1 MQPSMRRTPS
11 ARQLGRLG
19 PVCLLLFGCAT
30 TKLPENP
37 NVPPMGRKPEVEPR
51 PDTRA
56 AEALKAAGVA
66 AAGQRKPKQVEI
78 YLSVRKAYPSTVAGE
93 EALYRA
99 AVMAYDMG
107 EYAVARKQLNEL
119 LFENPLFDKAVDA
132 RLKLGESSLQ
142 LKAYRDAYQT
152 LLPLRE
158 KVPPEQRVELDDAL
172 RIAAEGARLANQA
185 LRLALDRAESEATPE
200 QRQAAL
206 DEVASLLDVSVSV
219 EEVARLQDELP
230 PSHPAWPM
238 LTFKLARVYAHVRD
252 PRLRPMLEAL
262 VQKAPSS
269 PYAQEAQAM
278 LARVDRVGVVR
289 GRTLGVLVP
298 LTGKYQRLG
307 EAVMRGIKLAL
318 KDSDVE
324 LLVKDTQGDPARA
337 AAAVEELVFEDGA
350 AAAIGPL
357 FGEDSRRAAVV
368 AQNLG
373 LPLLTLTRNEDVT
386 DIGPF
391 VFRNMLTYSA
401 EGRALAAWAVDVM
414 GYKSFAVLYPN
425 TPYGV
430 EMTNDFWDQVTARGA
445 AVRGAESYAND
456 QTTFT
461 SEAKKLVGRYYLE
474 DRIDYLV
481 DVKAATKDQKDAFRR
496 RKALEKAKKDL
507 EPIVDF
513 EALFIPDEWSRVGLI
528 TPALAV
534 EDIITN
540 TCDAKEIEKL
550 KKTTGKTD
558 IHTVTLLGGQG
569 WNSPMNAEG
578 VPRLIERGGKFVL
591 CSVFVDGFYA
601 ESSREATRR
610 FVRAYNDAYPD
621 AIPLLLDAVAYDSA
635 KILRQLLESQ
645 KPPLTREA
653 VRAALAAVKDFEGA
667 TGKTTFNDRRE
678 AEKPL
683 FFLTV
688 DPKGI
693 RELQPQERLRGS

>member
-1 MQPSMRRTPS
+1 MCRPLSVRL
-11 ARQLGRLG
+11 LGLLG
-19 PVCLLLFGCAT
+19 PVCLLAFGCAT
-30 TKLPENP
+30 GHLPDNP

-56 AEALKAAGVA
+56 ADALKAADVA
-66 AAGQRKPKQVEI
+66 AAGQPKPKQVEI

-99 AVMAYDMG
+99 AVLAYDMG
-107 EYAVARKQLNEL
+107 EYSVARKQLNEL

-132 RLKLGESSLQ
+132 RLKLGQSALQ

-152 LLPLRE
+152 LLPLRD
-158 KVPPEQRVELDDAL
+158 KVPEAQRAELEDAL
-172 RIAAEGARLANQA
+172 RRAAEGARLANQA
-185 LRLALDRAESEATPE
+185 LRLALDRAEAATTPE
-200 QRQAAL
+200 QRKAAL
-206 DEVASLLDVSVSV
+206 DEVASLIDVSVSV
-219 EEVARLQDELP
+219 AEVARMQDELS

-252 PRLRPMLEAL
+252 SRLKPTLEVL
-262 VQKAPSS
+262 LQKAPGS

-307 EAVMRGIKLAL
+307 EAVMRGVKLAL
-318 KDSDVE
+318 KGSDIEV
-324 LLVKDTQGDPARA
+324 LVKDTQGDPARA

-350 AAAIGPL
+350 SAAIGPL

-368 AQNLG
+368 AQDLG

-386 DIGPF
+386 DIGNY

-401 EGRALAAWAVDVM
+401 EGRALAAWAIDVM

-430 EMTNDFWDQVTARGA
+430 EMTNDFWDQVTSRGA
-445 AVRGAESYAND
+445 EVRGAEVYAND

-461 SEAKKLVGRYYLE
+461 SEAKKLVGRYYLD
-474 DRIDYLV
+474 DRTDYLE
-481 DVKAATKDQKDAFRR
+481 DAKAATKDAKDAFRR

-528 TPALAV
+528 APALAV

-569 WNSPMNAEG
+569 WNSPKNAEG

-601 ESSREATRR
+601 ESNREATRR
-610 FVRAYNDAYPD
+610 FVHAYTEAYPD
-621 AIPLLLDAVAYDSA
+621 ATPLLLDAVAYDSA
-635 KILRQLLESQ
+635 RILRQVLDAQ
-645 KPPLTREA
+645 NPPLSREA
-653 VRAALAAVKDFEGA
+653 VRAALAAVKDFDGA
-667 TGKTTFNDRRE
+667 TGKTSFNERRE

-683 FFLTV
+683 FFLTI
-688 DPKGI
+688 DPKGV
-693 RELQPQERLRGS
+693 REIQPQERLRGS

>member
-1 MQPSMRRTPS
+1 MQPSMCRPLSVR
-11 ARQLGRLG
+11 RLG
-19 PVCLLLFGCAT
+19 LLGPLCLLAFGCAT
-30 TKLPENP
+30 SHLPDNP

-56 AEALKAAGVA
+56 ADALKAADVA
-66 AAGQRKPKQVEI
+66 AQGQPKPRQLEI

-99 AVMAYDMG
+99 AVLAYDLG
-107 EYAVARKQLNEL
+107 DYSVARKQLNEL

-132 RLKLGESSLQ
+132 RLKLGQSALQ

-152 LLPLRE
+152 LLPLRD
-158 KVPPEQRVELDDAL
+158 KVPPEQRAELEDAL
-172 RIAAEGARLANQA
+172 RRAAEGARLANQA
-185 LRLALDRAESEATPE
+185 LKLALDRAEAATTPE

-206 DEVASLLDVSVSV
+206 DEVASLIDVSVSV
-219 EEVARLQDELP
+219 EEVGRVQEELS

-252 PRLRPMLEAL
+252 SRLKPTLESL
-262 VQKAPSS
+262 LQKAPSS

-318 KDSDVE
+318 KGSDIE
-324 LLVKDTQGDPARA
+324 ILVKDTQGDPARA

-368 AQNLG
+368 AQDLG

-401 EGRALAAWAVDVM
+401 EGRALAAWAIEVM

-425 TPYGV
+425 SPYGV
-430 EMTNDFWDQVTARGA
+430 EMTNDFWDQVTSRGA
-445 AVRGAESYAND
+445 VVRGAETYAND

-461 SEAKKLVGRYYLE
+461 TEAKKLVGRYYLDDRADYRE
-474 DRIDYLV
+474 DA
-481 DVKAATKDQKDAFRR
+481 KAATQDAKDAFRR

-528 TPALAV
+528 APALAV

-569 WNSPMNAEG
+569 WNSPKNAEG

-610 FVRAYNDAYPD
+610 FVHAYTEAYPD
-621 AIPLLLDAVAYDSA
+621 ATPLLLDAVAYDSA
-635 KILRQLLESQ
+635 RILRQVLDAQ

-653 VRAALAAVKDFEGA
+653 VRAALAAVKDFDGA
-667 TGKTTFNDRRE
+667 TGKTTFNERRE

-693 RELQPQERLRGS
+693 RELQPQEHLRGS

>member
-1 MQPSMRRTPS
+1 MW
-11 ARQLGRLG
+11 
-19 PVCLLLFGCAT
+19 LLAFGCAT
-30 TKLPENP
+30 GHLPDNP

-56 AEALKAAGVA
+56 ADALKAADVA
-66 AAGQRKPKQVEI
+66 AAGQPKPKQVEI

-99 AVMAYDMG
+99 AVLAYDMG
-107 EYAVARKQLNEL
+107 EYSVARKQLNEL

-132 RLKLGESSLQ
+132 RLKLGQSALQ

-152 LLPLRE
+152 LLPLRD
-158 KVPPEQRVELDDAL
+158 KVPEAQRAELEDAL
-172 RIAAEGARLANQA
+172 RRAAEGARLANQA
-185 LRLALDRAESEATPE
+185 LRQALDRAEAATTPE
-200 QRQAAL
+200 QRKAAL
-206 DEVASLLDVSVSV
+206 DEVASLIDVSVSV
-219 EEVARLQDELP
+219 DEVARVQDELS

-252 PRLRPMLEAL
+252 SRLKPTLQVL
-262 VQKAPSS
+262 LQKAPGS

-307 EAVMRGIKLAL
+307 EAVMRGVKLAL
-318 KDSDVE
+318 KGSDVE
-324 LLVKDTQGDPARA
+324 VLVKDTQGDPARA

-368 AQNLG
+368 AQDLG

-386 DIGPF
+386 DIGNY

-401 EGRALAAWAVDVM
+401 EGRALAAWAIDVM

-430 EMTNDFWDQVTARGA
+430 EMTNDFWDQVTSRGA
-445 AVRGAESYAND
+445 AVRGAEVYAND

-461 SEAKKLVGRYYLE
+461 AEAKKLVGRYYLD
-474 DRIDYLV
+474 DRTDYLE
-481 DVKAATKDQKDAFRR
+481 DAKAATKDAKDAFRR

-513 EALFIPDEWSRVGLI
+513 EALFIPDEWARVGLI
-528 TPALAV
+528 APALAV

-569 WNSPMNAEG
+569 WNSPKNAEG

-601 ESSREATRR
+601 ESNREATRR
-610 FVRAYNDAYPD
+610 FVHAYTEAYPD
-621 AIPLLLDAVAYDSA
+621 ATPLLLDAVAYDSA
-635 KILRQLLESQ
+635 RILRQVLDAQ
-645 KPPLTREA
+645 NPPLSREA
-653 VRAALAAVKDFEGA
+653 VRAALAAVKDFDGA
-667 TGKTTFNDRRE
+667 TGKTSFNERRE

-683 FFLTV
+683 FFLTI
-688 DPKGI
+688 DPKGV
-693 RELQPQERLRGS
+693 REIQPQERLRGS

>member
-1 MQPSMRRTPS
+1 
-11 ARQLGRLG
+11 
-19 PVCLLLFGCAT
+19 
-30 TKLPENP
+30 
-37 NVPPMGRKPEVEPR
+37 
-51 PDTRA
+51 
-56 AEALKAAGVA
+56 
-66 AAGQRKPKQVEI
+66 
-78 YLSVRKAYPSTVAGE
+78 
-93 EALYRA
+93 
-99 AVMAYDMG
+99 
-107 EYAVARKQLNEL
+107 
-119 LFENPLFDKAVDA
+119 
-132 RLKLGESSLQ
+132 
-142 LKAYRDAYQT
+142 
-152 LLPLRE
+152 
-158 KVPPEQRVELDDAL
+158 
-172 RIAAEGARLANQA
+172 
-185 LRLALDRAESEATPE
+185 
-200 QRQAAL
+200 
-206 DEVASLLDVSVSV
+206 
-219 EEVARLQDELP
+219 
-230 PSHPAWPM
+230 
-238 LTFKLARVYAHVRD
+238 
-252 PRLRPMLEAL
+252 
-262 VQKAPSS
+262 
-269 PYAQEAQAM
+269 
-278 LARVDRVGVVR
+278 
-289 GRTLGVLVP
+289 
-298 LTGKYQRLG
+298 
-307 EAVMRGIKLAL
+307 MRGIKLAL
-318 KDSDVE
+318 KGSDVE

-357 FGEDSRRAAVV
+357 FGDDSRRAAVV
-368 AQNLG
+368 AQDLG

-401 EGRALAAWAVDVM
+401 EGRALAAWAIDVM

-430 EMTNDFWDQVTARGA
+430 EMTNDFWDQVAAHGA

-474 DRIDYLV
+474 DRTDYLE
-481 DVKAATKDQKDAFRR
+481 DAKAATKDAKDAFRR
-496 RKALEKAKKDL
+496 RKALEKARKDL

-513 EALFIPDEWSRVGLI
+513 DALFIPDEWSRVGLI
-528 TPALAV
+528 APALAV

-558 IHTVTLLGGQG
+558 IHFVTLLGGQG
-569 WNSPMNAEG
+569 WNSPKNAEG

-610 FVRAYNDAYPD
+610 FVHAYTEAYPD
-621 AIPLLLDAVAYDSA
+621 ATPLLLDAVAYDSA
-635 KILRQLLESQ
+635 RILRQVLESQ
-645 KPPLTREA
+645 TTTPISREA
-653 VRAALAAVKDFEGA
+653 VRASLAAVKGFEGA
-667 TGKTTFNDRRE
+667 TGTTTFNERRE

>member
-1 MQPSMRRTPS
+1 MCRS
-11 ARQLGRLG
+11 AAARLLGRLG
-19 PVCLLLFGCAT
+19 PVCLLVLGCAT
-30 TKLPENP
+30 THVPENP

-56 AEALKAAGVA
+56 ADALKAADA
-66 AAGQRKPKQVEI
+66 AAVGQPKSKQLEV
-78 YLSVRKAYPSTVAGE
+78 YLSVRQAYPTTVAGE

-99 AVMAYDMG
+99 ACLAYELG

-119 LFENPLFDKAVDA
+119 LFENPLFDKALDA

-152 LLPLRE
+152 LVPLRE
-158 KVPPEQRVELDDAL
+158 KVPPEQRAELEDAL
-172 RIAAEGARLANQA
+172 RRAAEGARMANQSF
-185 LRLALDRAESEATPE
+185 RLALDRAESAATPE
-200 QRQAAL
+200 ERQAAL
-206 DEVASLLDVSVSV
+206 QQVASLLDTSVPYD
-219 EEVARLQDELP
+219 EVARVQEELS

-238 LTFKLARVYAHVRD
+238 LTFKLARVYAHRRD
-252 PRLRPMLEAL
+252 ARLKPTLEAL
-262 VQKAPSS
+262 LQKAPSS
-269 PYAQEAQAM
+269 PYSQQAQAM
-278 LARVDRVGVVR
+278 LVRLDRVGAVR

-318 KDSDVE
+318 KGSDIE

-350 AAAIGPL
+350 VAAIGPL

-368 AQNLG
+368 AQDLG
-373 LPLLTLTRNEDVT
+373 LPLLTLTRNEDIT
-386 DIGPF
+386 EIGPF

-401 EGRALAAWAVDVM
+401 EGRALASWAVDVM

-425 TPYGV
+425 TSYGV
-430 EMTNDFWDQVTARGA
+430 EMTSDFWDQVTAKGA
-445 AVRGAESYAND
+445 AVRGAEAYAND

-461 SEAKKLVGRYYLE
+461 TEAKKLVGRYYLE
-474 DRIDYLV
+474 DRTDYLEALREL
-481 DVKAATKDQKDAFRR
+481 KEANRENNADAFRR

-528 TPALAV
+528 APALAV

-569 WNSPMNAEG
+569 WNSPKNAEG

-601 ESSREATRR
+601 ESNREATRR
-610 FVRAYNDAYPD
+610 FVHAYSEAYPD
-621 AIPLLLDAVAYDSA
+621 ATPLLLDAVAYDSA
-635 KILRQLLESQ
+635 RILRQVLEAQ
-645 KPPLTREA
+645 KPPLTRDG
-653 VRAALAAVKDFEGA
+653 VRAALAAVKDFDGA
-667 TGKTTFNDRRE
+667 TGRTTFNERRE

-688 DPKGI
+688 DSKGV

>member
-1 MQPSMRRTPS
+1 MHPCMCRPATP
-11 ARQLGRLG
+11 RLFGLLG
-19 PVCLLLFGCAT
+19 PLCLLAFGCAT
-30 TKLPENP
+30 SRLPENP

-56 AEALKAAGVA
+56 ADALKAADA
-66 AAGQRKPKQVEI
+66 AATRQPKPKQVEI

-99 AVMAYDMG
+99 AVLAYDMG

-132 RLKLGESSLQ
+132 RLKLGQSSLQ
-142 LKAYRDAYQT
+142 LRAYRDAYQT
-152 LLPLRE
+152 LLPLRDR
-158 KVPPEQRVELDDAL
+158 VPPEQRAELEDAL
-172 RIAAEGARLANQA
+172 RRAAEGARLSNQA
-185 LRLALDRAESEATPE
+185 LKVALDRAEAATTAE

-206 DEVASLLDVSVSV
+206 DEVASLIDVSVSV
-219 EEVARLQDELP
+219 EEVARVQDELS

-252 PRLRPMLEAL
+252 ARLKPTLQTL
-262 VQKAPSS
+262 LDKAPSS
-269 PYAQEAQAM
+269 PYAADAQAM
-278 LARVDRVGVVR
+278 LARVDRVGAVR

-307 EAVMRGIKLAL
+307 EAVMRGVKLAL
-318 KDSDVE
+318 KGSDVD
-324 LLVKDTQGDPARA
+324 LVVKDTQGDPARA

-350 AAAIGPL
+350 AAALGPL

-368 AQNLG
+368 AQDLG

-401 EGRALAAWAVDVM
+401 EGRALAAWAIEVM

-430 EMTNDFWDQVTARGA
+430 EMTNDFWDQVTTRGA
-445 AVRGAESYAND
+445 KVRGAESYAND

-461 SEAKKLVGRYYLE
+461 TEAKKLVGRYYLD
-474 DRIDYLV
+474 DRTDYLE
-481 DVKAATKDQKDAFRR
+481 DVKAATKDAKDAFRR
-496 RKALEKAKKDL
+496 RKALEKARKDL

-528 TPALAV
+528 APALAV

-569 WNSPMNAEG
+569 WNSPKNAEG

-610 FVRAYNDAYPD
+610 FVHAYSEAYPD
-621 AIPLLLDAVAYDSA
+621 ATPLLLDAVAFDSA
-635 KILRQLLESQ
+635 RILRQVLEAQ
-645 KPPLTREA
+645 KPPLSREA
-653 VRAALAAVKDFEGA
+653 VRAALAGVKDFDGA
-667 TGKTTFNDRRE
+667 TGKTTFNERRE

-693 RELQPQERLRGS
+693 RELQPQEHLRGS

>member
-1 MQPSMRRTPS
+1 MRRPLS
-11 ARQLGRLG
+11 VRLLGLLG
-19 PVCLLLFGCAT
+19 PMCLLAFGCAT
-30 TKLPENP
+30 GRLPDNP

-56 AEALKAAGVA
+56 ADALKAADVA
-66 AAGQRKPKQVEI
+66 AAGQPKPKQVEI

-99 AVMAYDMG
+99 AVLAYDLG
-107 EYAVARKQLNEL
+107 EYSVARKQLNEL

-132 RLKLGESSLQ
+132 RLKLGQSALQ

-152 LLPLRE
+152 LLPLRD
-158 KVPPEQRVELDDAL
+158 KVPEAQRAELEDAL
-172 RIAAEGARLANQA
+172 RRAAEGARLANQA
-185 LRLALDRAESEATPE
+185 LRTALDRAEAATTPE
-200 QRQAAL
+200 QRKAAL
-206 DEVASLLDVSVSV
+206 DEVASLIDVSVSV
-219 EEVARLQDELP
+219 DEVARVQDELS

-252 PRLRPMLEAL
+252 SRLKPTLEVL
-262 VQKAPSS
+262 LQKAPGS

-307 EAVMRGIKLAL
+307 EAVMRGVKLAL
-318 KDSDVE
+318 KGSDIEV
-324 LLVKDTQGDPARA
+324 LVKDTQGDPARA

-368 AQNLG
+368 AQDLG

-386 DIGPF
+386 DIGNY

-401 EGRALAAWAVDVM
+401 EGRALAAWAIDVM

-430 EMTNDFWDQVTARGA
+430 EMTNDFWDQVTSRGA
-445 AVRGAESYAND
+445 AVRGAEVYAND

-461 SEAKKLVGRYYLE
+461 SEAKKLVGRYYLD
-474 DRIDYLV
+474 DRTDYLE
-481 DVKAATKDQKDAFRR
+481 DAKAATKDAKDAFRR

-528 TPALAV
+528 APALAV

-540 TCDAKEIEKL
+540 TCDANEIEKL

-569 WNSPMNAEG
+569 WNSPKNTEG

-610 FVRAYNDAYPD
+610 FVHAYAEAYPD
-621 AIPLLLDAVAYDSA
+621 ATPLLLDAVAYDSA
-635 KILRQLLESQ
+635 RILREVLDAQ
-645 KPPLTREA
+645 KPPLSREA
-653 VRAALAAVKDFEGA
+653 VRAGLAAVKDFDGA
-667 TGKTTFNDRRE
+667 TGKTSFNERRE

-683 FFLTV
+683 FFLTI

-693 RELQPQERLRGS
+693 REIQPQERLRGS

>member
-1 MQPSMRRTPS
+1 MHPSMCRPRPS
-11 ARQLGRLG
+11 SLLGLFA
-19 PVCLLLFGCAT
+19 PLCLLALGCAT
-30 TKLPENP
+30 SRLPENP

-51 PDTRA
+51 PDTHA
-56 AEALKAAGVA
+56 AEALKAADA
-66 AAGQRKPKQVEI
+66 AATGQPKPKQVEI

-99 AVMAYDMG
+99 AVLAYDLG

-132 RLKLGESSLQ
+132 RLKLGQSALQ

-152 LLPLRE
+152 LLPLRD
-158 KVPPEQRVELDDAL
+158 KVPQEQRAELEDAL
-172 RIAAEGARLANQA
+172 RRAAEGARLASQA
-185 LRLALDRAESEATPE
+185 LTLALDRAEAATTPE

-206 DEVASLLDVSVSV
+206 DEVAALIDVSVSL
-219 EEVARLQDELP
+219 EEVARVQDALS

-252 PRLRPMLEAL
+252 ARLKPTLEAL
-262 VQKAPSS
+262 LAKAPSS

-278 LARVDRVGVVR
+278 LARVDRVGAVR
-289 GRTLGVLVP
+289 GRMLGVLVP

-307 EAVMRGIKLAL
+307 EAVMRGVKLAL
-318 KDSDVE
+318 KGSDIEVQ
-324 LLVKDTQGDPARA
+324 VKDTQGDPARA

-368 AQNLG
+368 AQDLG

-391 VFRNMLTYSA
+391 IFRNMLTYSA
-401 EGRALAAWAVDVM
+401 EGRALAAWAIDVM

-461 SEAKKLVGRYYLE
+461 SEAKKLVGRYYLD
-474 DRIDYLV
+474 DRTDYLE
-481 DVKAATKDQKDAFRR
+481 DVKAATKDAKDAFRR

-513 EALFIPDEWSRVGLI
+513 DALFIPDEWSRVGLI
-528 TPALAV
+528 APALAV

-550 KKTTGKTD
+550 KKTTGKAD

-569 WNSPMNAEG
+569 WNSPKNSEG

-601 ESSREATRR
+601 ESAREATRR
-610 FVRAYNDAYPD
+610 FVHAYVDAYPD
-621 AIPLLLDAVAYDSA
+621 ATPLLLDAVAFDSA
-635 KILRQLLESQ
+635 RILRQVLDGQNL
-645 KPPLTREA
+645 PLTREG
-653 VRAALAAVKDFEGA
+653 VRAALSAVKDFDGA

-693 RELQPQERLRGS
+693 RELQPQEHLRGS

>member
-1 MQPSMRRTPS
+1 MCRPLSVRL
-11 ARQLGRLG
+11 LGLLG
-19 PVCLLLFGCAT
+19 PVCLLAFGCAT
-30 TKLPENP
+30 GHLPDNP

-56 AEALKAAGVA
+56 ADALKAADVA
-66 AAGQRKPKQVEI
+66 AAGQPKPKQVEI

-99 AVMAYDMG
+99 AVLAYDMG
-107 EYAVARKQLNEL
+107 EYSVARKQLNEL

-132 RLKLGESSLQ
+132 RLKLGQSALQ

-152 LLPLRE
+152 LLPLRD
-158 KVPPEQRVELDDAL
+158 KVPEAQRAELEDAL
-172 RIAAEGARLANQA
+172 RRAAEGARLANQA
-185 LRLALDRAESEATPE
+185 LRLALDRAEAATTPE
-200 QRQAAL
+200 QRKAAL
-206 DEVASLLDVSVSV
+206 DEVASLIDVSVSV
-219 EEVARLQDELP
+219 DEVARVQDELS

-252 PRLRPMLEAL
+252 SRLKPTLEVL
-262 VQKAPSS
+262 LQKAPGS

-307 EAVMRGIKLAL
+307 EAVMRGVKLAL
-318 KDSDVE
+318 KGSDIEV
-324 LLVKDTQGDPARA
+324 LVKDTQGDPARA

-350 AAAIGPL
+350 SAAIGPL

-368 AQNLG
+368 AQDLG

-386 DIGPF
+386 DIGNY

-401 EGRALAAWAVDVM
+401 EGRALAAWAIDVM

-430 EMTNDFWDQVTARGA
+430 EMTNDFWDQVTSRGA
-445 AVRGAESYAND
+445 EVRGAEVYAND

-461 SEAKKLVGRYYLE
+461 SEAKKLVGRYYLD
-474 DRIDYLV
+474 DRTDYLE
-481 DVKAATKDQKDAFRR
+481 DAKAATKDAKDAFRR

-528 TPALAV
+528 APALAV

-569 WNSPMNAEG
+569 WNSPKNAEG

-601 ESSREATRR
+601 ESNREATRR
-610 FVRAYNDAYPD
+610 FVHAYTEAYPD
-621 AIPLLLDAVAYDSA
+621 ATPLLLDAVAYDSA
-635 KILRQLLESQ
+635 RILRQVLDAQ
-645 KPPLTREA
+645 NPPLSREA
-653 VRAALAAVKDFEGA
+653 VRAALAAVKDFDGA
-667 TGKTTFNDRRE
+667 TGKTSFNERRE

-683 FFLTV
+683 FFLTI
-688 DPKGI
+688 DPKGV
-693 RELQPQERLRGS
+693 REIQPQERLRGS